1 MNYVQ
6 DLSFSIVPRSD
17 QMNAEQLL
25 AGPMTITV
33 TDVRI
38 GSEDQ
43 PVVVHYQGDDGRPFK
58 PCKTMRKL
66 MIFAWGADGSQWV
79 GRSLTVFNDPSVR
92 FGGLDVGGIR
102 ISHMSHIKQTI
113 KVQLT
118 ATKGRKAP
126 HEVKPLQ
133 VAPAAPAVDHQAAM
147 RAATTQE
154 ALKKAFAAAYRA
166 AATPAQKDAAKA
178 TYDGL
183 LLALMN
189 PGHQQPAPPPPPPPG
204 DDVSTSDNADFLSDL
219 DAAEGGAK

>member
-1 MNYVQ
+1 MSLDIT
-6 DLSFSIVPRSD
+6 DLGPTIIPRSD

-25 AGPMTITV
+25 GGPMTITI

-43 PVVVHYQGDDGRPFK
+43 PVVLHYQGDDGRPFK

-66 MIFAWGADGSQWV
+66 LIFAWGADGTQWV

-133 VAPAAPAVDHQAAM
+133 VAPVAPAVDHDALIKA
-147 RAATTQE
+147 AATPE
-154 ALKKAFAAAYRA
+154 SLKKVFAAAYRA
-166 AATPAQKDAAKA
+166 GTPAQKDAYKTA
-178 TYDGL
+178 YDARL
-183 LLALMN
+183 LQLMN
-189 PGHQQPAPPPPPPPG
+189 PGHQQPAPPPPPPAG
-204 DDVSTSDNADFLSDL
+204 DAAANDNADFLRDM
-219 DAAEGGAK
+219 DAAGAPT